1 MIQGGD
7 AGGSWV
13 LGGWRVL
20 LGRVESEVG
29 REKCTS
35 LGLGGSEDLQKA
47 VVRVGPTEAGG
58 GIKP

>member
-1 MIQGGD
+1 MGVW
-7 AGGSWV
+7 SLRW
-13 LGGWRVL
+13 
-20 LGRVESEVG
+20 GRD
-29 REKCTS
+29 KCTS